1 MNAETGTLTGTEAQS
16 APATPDLNLAIE
28 VANSAPEGSEQNQ
41 TVNIDLSAIP
51 QDARLELLRGAVR
64 TTVNNR
70 VNVAMVRNRAA
81 RAPFVAWAAYEAAI
95 AADPLQTTV
104 AKPEGEK
111 PTGEAPAAL
120 DPVAKA
126 QEAIADLLKGE
137 LRSQAKK
144 GEGRSRKTAD
154 PLTNAV
160 TNVVV
165 RAVFEANKAAGRT
178 VDNGKGG
185 TRAYTFPDAT
195 KEVGGDGIKYLNAQI
210 DAKVAAAPEAEQAE
224 LRKQLEKQRDT
235 RYIEPAQV
243 MLGLKTSKA
252 SAALPSIL

>member
-1 MNAETGTLTGTEAQS
+1 MTENTT
-16 APATPDLNLAIE
+16 PETPDLNLVIE
-28 VANSAPEGSEQNQ
+28 IANSAVTEGGSNRD
-41 TVNIDLSAIP
+41 VAIDLAQIP
-51 QDARLELLRGAVR
+51 QEARLELLKSAVK

-95 AADPLQTTV
+95 AADPLQTAV
-104 AKPEGEK
+104 AKPEGDK

-120 DPVAKA
+120 DPIAKA
-126 QEAIADLLKGE
+126 SEAIADLLKGE
-137 LRSQAKK
+137 IRAQAAK
-144 GEGRSRKTAD
+144 GKGRTRKTAD
-154 PLTNAV
+154 PLTTAI
-160 TNVVV
+160 TGVVV

-185 TRAYTFPDAT
+185 TRPYGFPDAT
-195 KEVGGDGIKYLNAQI
+195 KEVGGDGLAYLNKQI
-210 DAKVAAAPEAEQAE
+210 DAKVSAAPEAEQAE

-235 RYIEPAQV
+235 RYVEPAQV